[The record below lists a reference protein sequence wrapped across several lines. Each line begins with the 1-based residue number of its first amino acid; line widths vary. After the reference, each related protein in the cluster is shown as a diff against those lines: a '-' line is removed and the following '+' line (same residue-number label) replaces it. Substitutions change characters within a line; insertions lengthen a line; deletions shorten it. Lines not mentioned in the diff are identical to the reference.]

1 MLRKTDVIDIHCHI
15 LPDVDDGPKS
25 WDVSREMCRMAF
37 ADGITHIVA
46 TPHANDRYHYDR
58 EYLVAMLERLR
69 EFVGGTPKLT
79 LGCDFHLSYDNLQA
93 VLAHPVRYSIQGS
106 NYLLVELSNYSVPPQ
121 ISDCFQKLGAKGIT
135 PILTHPE
142 RNPIL
147 QRTPQRVLEWV
158 EQGCA
163 VQVTASA
170 LTGNWGEKG
179 RSVAKWLLEHAAVHV
194 LASDAH
200 DANHRVPMLS
210 EGRDAAAE
218 ICGPEIAAALVE
230 DNPQAVVSGQPLRY
244 FPKPARED

>member
-1 MLRKTDVIDIHCHI
+1 VIDIHCHI

-25 WDVSREMCRMAF
+25 WDVAREMCRMAV

-46 TPHANDRYHYDR
+46 TPHANDRYRYDR
-58 EYLVAMLERLR
+58 EYLASVLAHLR
-69 EFVGGTPKLT
+69 EVVGDSPKLT

-93 VLAHPVRYSIQGS
+93 ALAHPARYSIQGA
-106 NYLLVELSNYSVPPQ
+106 NYMLVELSNYSVPPQ
-121 ISDCFQKLGAKGIT
+121 ISDCFQKLGDKGIT

-147 QRTPQRVLEWV
+147 QRSPQRVLDWV

-170 LTGNWGEKG
+170 LTGNWGEKVLA
-179 RSVAKWLLEHAAVHV
+179 SAKWLLQHDAVHV

-200 DANHRVPMLS
+200 DANHRVPRLS
-210 EGRDAAAE
+210 EGRDAAGE
-218 ICGPEIAAALVE
+218 ICGPEVAAVLVE
-230 DNPQAVVSGQPLRY
+230 DNPRAVITGQPLPY
-244 FPKPARED
+244 FPKAIRED